1 MGRLLRIIVWII
13 FMVTAYRYRYQML
26 NSLIGIN
33 LVRRLIVA
41 RKWTIPEIRKLLL
54 EPVI

>member
-1 MGRLLRIIVWII
+1 
-13 FMVTAYRYRYQML
+13 MVTAYRYRYQML